1 MRESI
6 AETTLRGIHARIEG
20 ARAHF
25 GIEPRVKPRSSRRRR
40 PRVPPL
46 PSEDAVERET
56 LPAADPIAFLGT
68 RRHPVNEPPA
78 TSELPPLRIDSSP
91 PVVSDKVTTD
101 VDGSRKP
108 SRVHP
113 GVVLVAGAAL
123 LSTML
128 FAASRIHHTRV
139 TDVARNETT
148 NAAPVANANPVPTL
162 PPSVAEGAPLETPIS
177 KPFAVTRSANDVAA
191 SSAAATSAA
200 PEVEIPPVHID
211 KTTPATSPTAGAT
224 ARRAAAR
231 LTAFDFAAAMNA
243 VANAGVGANGCGP
256 EATGNVPVAVTFAP
270 GGFVT
275 HAVVEDGAL
284 RGTAAGS
291 CVARQ
296 LRTVRVAPFQGRMA
310 TVRTTVV
317 LR

>member
-6 AETTLRGIHARIEG
+6 AETTLRGIHARIER
-20 ARAHF
+20 ARARL
-25 GIEPRVKPRSSRRRR
+25 GAKPRSRRGGRSQ
-40 PRVPPL
+40 PPSL

-56 LPAADPIAFLGT
+56 LPAADPIAYLGT
-68 RRHPVNEPPA
+68 QRHPVNEVPA
-78 TSELPPLRIDSSP
+78 TSALPSLRIDSTP
-91 PVVSDKVTTD
+91 PVVTMPPVPVASD
-101 VDGSRKP
+101 VDASRKL

-113 GVVLVAGAAL
+113 GVVLIAGAAL

-128 FAASRIHHTRV
+128 FAASRIHHTGV
-139 TDVARNETT
+139 TDVARNERTS
-148 NAAPVANANPVPTL
+148 AAPVANANPVPTL
-162 PPSVAEGAPLETPIS
+162 PPSVAEGAPLE
-177 KPFAVTRSANDVAA
+177 
-191 SSAAATSAA
+191 AATSAPFTVNPSVKGVAGAHESA
-200 PEVEIPPVHID
+200 PSAAPDVEIPPVHID
-211 KTTPATSPTAGAT
+211 QTTRATSSSAIAT
-224 ARRAAAR
+224 ARRAPPP

-243 VANAGVGANGCGP
+243 VTNAGVGANDCGP
-256 EATGNVPVAVTFAP
+256 EATGSVPVAVTFAP

-275 HAVVEDGAL
+275 HAVVENGAL

-296 LRTVRVAPFQGRMA
+296 LRSVRVAPFQGRTA